1 MDKVYEMQDN
11 NFEMLNYEME
21 IKVNISENSMKGIDY

>member
-21 IKVNISENSMKGIDY
+21 IKVTISENSMKWIDY

>member
-21 IKVNISENSMKGIDY
+21 IKVNISENSMKWIDY